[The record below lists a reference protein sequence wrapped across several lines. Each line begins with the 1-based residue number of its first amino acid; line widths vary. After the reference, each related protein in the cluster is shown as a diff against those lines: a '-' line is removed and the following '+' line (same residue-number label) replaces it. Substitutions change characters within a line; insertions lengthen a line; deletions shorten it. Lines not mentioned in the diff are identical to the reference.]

1 MNGIDLTENELLANV
16 HHGGIALAEAP
27 IILSPQQDPL
37 RRAERNGC
45 AS

>member
-1 MNGIDLTENELLANV
+1 MYGINLTENDLLAKA
-16 HHGGIALAEAP
+16 HHGGIALAEAC
-27 IILSPQQDPL
+27 IILSPQQDQL

>member
-1 MNGIDLTENELLANV
+1 MNGINLTENELLAKV

-27 IILSPQQDPL
+27 IIAPPQQDQL
-37 RRAERNGC
+37 RCAERNGC